1 MRDIIKAVI
10 IASDILMGVLC
21 LLGHR
26 GWWLLSEIAR
36 GEMLVGIWKGEAL
49 ESPPPAPGS
58 AGEAPVPVGLRGSHV
73 LSSTADPSH
82 SRWASA
88 CHKNKNTE
96 PSSLRIPG
104 LMPFI

>member
-1 MRDIIKAVI
+1 
-10 IASDILMGVLC
+10 MGVLC

-58 AGEAPVPVGLRGSHV
+58 AGEAPVPVGLRGSRV
-73 LSSTADPSH
+73 LASADDPSH
-82 SRWASA
+82 SWGASA